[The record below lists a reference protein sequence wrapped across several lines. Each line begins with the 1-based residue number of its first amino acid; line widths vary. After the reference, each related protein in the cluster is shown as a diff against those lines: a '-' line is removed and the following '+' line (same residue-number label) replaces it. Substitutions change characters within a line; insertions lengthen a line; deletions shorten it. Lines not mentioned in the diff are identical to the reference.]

1 MKKNITRKDLVKKIN
16 YNIGYSKLI
25 SENLV
30 NDIFNLLINN
40 IISNNVLKI
49 SNFGNFIKKS
59 KKQRIGRNP
68 KTKEVKIISSRN
80 IIIFRPSKTLK
91 KKIEFNLFISII
103 ISFRILWD
111 IYVP

>member
-40 IISNNVLKI
+40 FNNKDKLKI
-49 SNFGNFIKKS
+49 TNFGTFIKRN
-59 KKQRIGRNP
+59 KKERVGRNP
-68 KTKEVKIISSRN
+68 KTKEVKTISSRN
-80 IIIFRPSKTLK
+80 VVVFKPSKELK
-91 KKIEFNLFISII
+91 NKVNS
-103 ISFRILWD
+103 
-111 IYVP
+111 